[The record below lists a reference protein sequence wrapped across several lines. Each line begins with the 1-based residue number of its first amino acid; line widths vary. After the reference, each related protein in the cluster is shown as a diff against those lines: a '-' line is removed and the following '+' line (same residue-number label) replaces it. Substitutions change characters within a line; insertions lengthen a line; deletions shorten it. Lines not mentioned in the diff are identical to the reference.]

1 MFSVANIVNVS
12 AMAVRILTVITF
24 IFIAVYQ
31 VIKVVY

>member
-12 AMAVRILTVITF
+12 AMTVGILTVIMF
-24 IFIAVYQ
+24 IFIAVSQ